1 MFYNL
6 MYCYQVRKVRGC
18 TMGESNQKEKEKG
31 ELLIEINS
39 ILEVLP
45 VCECQEIKDF
55 ILGVYLT

>member
-1 MFYNL
+1 
-6 MYCYQVRKVRGC
+6 
-18 TMGESNQKEKEKG
+18 MGSQFCDRVANNIKKSRKEKG

-55 ILGVYLT
+55 ILGVYLN

>member
-1 MFYNL
+1 M
-6 MYCYQVRKVRGC
+6 RKDYGGC
-18 TMGESNQKEKEKG
+18 TMGERNQKEKEKG

>member
-6 MYCYQVRKVRGC
+6 GIATKCGKIRGC
-18 TMGESNQKEKEKG
+18 TMGERNQKEKEKG

-55 ILGVYLT
+55 ILGVYIN